1 VTGID
6 WTFRVLQ
13 VVNVLILAAWLL
25 PVILALI
32 RLRRCELDDV
42 ARVLWVVVVV
52 LVPLVGALAF
62 LIVRPGRPRPGKN
75 ERWQPD
81 QRMGR

>member
-1 VTGID
+1 MTGID

-13 VVNVLILAAWLL
+13 AVNVLILAAWLL

-32 RLRRCELDDV
+32 RLRRCQLDDV
-42 ARVLWVVVVV
+42 ARVLWVMVVV

-62 LIVRPGRPRPGKN
+62 LIVRPGHPRPDEN
-75 ERWQPD
+75 QEL
-81 QRMGR
+81 